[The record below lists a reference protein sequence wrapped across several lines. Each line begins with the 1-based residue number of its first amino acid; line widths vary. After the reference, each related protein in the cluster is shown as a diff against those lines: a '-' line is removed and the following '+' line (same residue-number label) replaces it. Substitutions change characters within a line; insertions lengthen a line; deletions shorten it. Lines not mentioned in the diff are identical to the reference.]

1 MITMTK
7 GGAGDDVDD
16 GRRGW
21 DDDNEGRVGDDDNDG
36 RRGESFCFL
45 FIFII

>member
-7 GGAGDDVDD
+7 GGVGDDVDD

-21 DDDNEGRVGDDDNDG
+21 DDDDEGRRSWG
-36 RRGESFCFL
+36 R
-45 FIFII
+45 